1 MTEQDTSRPVA
12 PFSGRIYGEIVYW
25 GTVLGTVV
33 AIIGTIYSFLSKEEY
48 LSTAKSISGIWQQKS
63 VETIWQE
70 TVGHLPQ
77 GHWYLDHLTEGSGL
91 TELGLAIGVFMV
103 IPAMIASGIVLFK
116 EKQYMFGVLAFIAM
130 LITTVSMLGLLPL
143 PIG

>member
-1 MTEQDTSRPVA
+1 MSNDTSRPVA
-12 PFSGRIYGEIVYW
+12 PLSGRVYGDIVYW
-25 GTVLGTVV
+25 GTVVGTII
-33 AIIGTIYSFLSKEEY
+33 AIFGTIYSFLSKDEY
-48 LSTAKSISGIWQQKS
+48 LSTSKTISGIWQQKS

-77 GHWYLDHLTEGSGL
+77 GHWYLNHLTEGSGI
-91 TELGLAIGVFMV
+91 TEFGLAFGVFTV
-103 IPAMIASGIVLFK
+103 IPAMIASAVVLFK
-116 EKQYMFGVLAFIAM
+116 EKQNLFGVLAIIAT